1 MTRRLTFTALG
12 AIAAILTL
20 SGCEK
25 TKEQFDFSKKPPD
38 EFAVVK
44 REPLEMPPDFSL
56 RPPTPGAARPQEQ
69 ATDAQARAA
78 VLGDT
83 SLAQKPRVDAAS
95 DGESVL
101 LQQAGAG
108 YADPNIRSKVDKE
121 TAELAEEDMPGID
134 QLKKMIGKDV
144 EAPAMVVDPTAEA
157 ERIKTNKDTGK
168 PISEGETPKIEE

>member
-69 ATDAQARAA
+69 PGHE
-78 VLGDT
+78 VEEV
-83 SLAQKPRVDAAS
+83 SLSNGLRIEGLD
-95 DGESVL
+95 
-101 LQQAGAG
+101 
-108 YADPNIRSKVDKE
+108 
-121 TAELAEEDMPGID
+121 GID
-134 QLKKMIGKDV
+134 QSSRAKHNRNGSVAQTDHL
-144 EAPAMVVDPTAEA
+144 T
-157 ERIKTNKDTGK
+157 
-168 PISEGETPKIEE
+168 